1 MDAKKILVVD
11 DSPTDLHLLSEI
23 LSKNGYSVV
32 PAQSGEE
39 AIELAKSEQPDLILM
54 DIVMP
59 GMNGFEA
66 TRAISKSPD
75 TEAIPI
81 LIVSTK
87 GQETDRVWGLRQ
99 GAKDYLVKPID
110 EQTLIGKIQSL

>member
-1 MDAKKILVVD
+1 MEAKKILVVD
-11 DSPTDLHLLSEI
+11 DSPTDLHI
-23 LSKNGYSVV
+23 LTEMLTKNGYTVV
-32 PAQSGEE
+32 GAESGEE
-39 AIELAKSEQPDLILM
+39 SIELAKSEKPDLILM

-66 TRAISKSPD
+66 TRAIARDPETAS
-75 TEAIPI
+75 IPI
-81 LIVSTK
+81 VIISTK

-99 GAKDYLVKPID
+99 GAKDYLVKPVD

>member
-1 MDAKKILVVD
+1 MDAKKVLVVD

-39 AIELAKSEQPDLILM
+39 AIELSKSEQPDLILM

-66 TRAISKSPD
+66 TRAISKNPD
-75 TEAIPI
+75 TASIPI

-110 EQTLIGKIQSL
+110 EKTLMGKIQSL